1 MSKKLLAAAL
11 LPTAAFAQ
19 PLTIPVNP
27 TMVVTATRVAQ
38 PASSVLAPVNVVTRD
53 EIDRLQAQTVTDVV
67 KTLPGVEAVS
77 NGGRGQLSSL
87 RVRGGTSSQTL
98 VLVDGVRSA
107 SLTAGMTELNNLP
120 LNQVE
125 RIEYIRGARA
135 TIYGSDAIGGV
146 INIITRPD
154 PATNKHKF
162 NVGAGSH
169 KQRQAAFSSASQ
181 IGEAGQL
188 KVAGGF
194 DDETGYNVH
203 PIAGVNDGDKHG
215 HRGYNAMLDYQH
227 ALTGNWDLFGTTR
240 WFRNI
245 AQYDRSSAASAWGP
259 SYHQRNETWTE
270 NQSYQLGSRYHDE
283 RYLSELRGAFSK
295 QDAYD
300 YPDSSGRDQATDR
313 LYTRQY
319 TLNWVN
325 NVKLDENWT
334 LGGGADW
341 QRDMLD
347 ASSRSSGTAF
357 PSDADE
363 RDNTGLYALAQ
374 FDNQTWQAELSGRS
388 DDNKQFGRHNTW
400 QTGAGWRFAEDYRL
414 SARYGTGFR
423 APSFNDLYYP
433 SSGNPDLKP
442 EESKSRELMLDGQ
455 TAGVEWR
462 VTGYRNDFEQMIQ
475 WAPTNPSDSNS
486 LWSPQNVG
494 KARIEGVELE
504 GEFDTGWLSH
514 RVSAEY
520 KDPKDKVTDKQLQ
533 LISRKGAK
541 WVTQAQWQQFD
552 GSLSWIYQGERY
564 GDAANTTQLGG
575 YSVWNLA
582 VGYQVAP
589 SWKVSG
595 KINNLLDKEYQTAVG
610 YPADERA
617 YYVTVD
623 YSL

>member
-1 MSKKLLAAAL
+1 MSKKFLAAAL

-19 PLTIPVNP
+19 QLTIPVNP

-67 KTLPGVEAVS
+67 KTLPGVEVVS

-125 RIEYIRGARA
+125 RIEYIRGPRA

-154 PATNKHKF
+154 KGTNQHKF
-162 NVGAGSH
+162 NIGAGSH
-169 KQRQAAFSSASQ
+169 QQRQAAFSSASQ
-181 IGEAGQL
+181 VGEAGQL

-194 DDETGYNVH
+194 DDEEGYNVH
-203 PIAGVNDGDKHG
+203 PLPGINDGDRHG
-215 HRGYNAMLDYQH
+215 HQGYNAMLDYQQ
-227 ALTGNWDLFGTTR
+227 ALGSNWDLFGTTR
-240 WFRNI
+240 WFRNV
-245 AQYDRSSAASAWGP
+245 AQYAGSDTNYAPHRA
-259 SYHQRNETWTE
+259 ETWTE
-270 NQSYQLGSRYHDE
+270 NQSYQLGSRYHDD
-283 RYLSELRGAFSK
+283 RYLSELRGAFSR

-300 YPDSSGRDQATDR
+300 YLDNSGRDQANNRT
-313 LYTRQY
+313 YTRQY
-319 TLNWVN
+319 SLNWVN
-325 NVKLDENWT
+325 SLKLNELWM

-347 ASSRSSGTAF
+347 DRSRSSGSPYPAG
-357 PSDADE
+357 AKE
-363 RDNTGLYALAQ
+363 RDNTGVYALAQ
-374 FDNQTWQAELSGRS
+374 FDNQTWQGELSGRS
-388 DDNKQFGRHNTW
+388 DDNEQFGRHNTW
-400 QTGAGWRFAEDYRL
+400 QTGAGWRFVEDYRL

-433 SSGNPDLKP
+433 GSGNPNLKP
-442 EESKSRELMLDGQ
+442 EESKSSELMLDGQ

-462 VTGYRNDFEQMIQ
+462 ATGYRNDFEQMIQ
-475 WAPTNPSDSNS
+475 WAPNS
-486 LWSPQNVG
+486 QGMWTPQNVG
-494 KARIEGVELE
+494 KARIEGIELE

-541 WVTQAQWQQFD
+541 WVTQAQWQQLD

-564 GDAANTTQLGG
+564 GDVANTTTLGG

-582 VGYQVAP
+582 VGYKVTPAL
-589 SWKVSG
+589 KVSG
-595 KINNLLDKEYQTAVG
+595 KINTCLIRSIRLRWVIRPMSALT
-610 YPADERA
+610 
-617 YYVTVD
+617 T
-623 YSL
+623 

>member
-19 PLTIPVNP
+19 QLTIPVNP

-38 PASSVLAPVNVVTRD
+38 PASSVLAPVNVISRD

-67 KTLPGVEAVS
+67 KTLPGVEVVS

-125 RIEYIRGARA
+125 RIEYIRGPRA
-135 TIYGSDAIGGV
+135 SIYGSDAIGGV
-146 INIITRPD
+146 INIITRPEQG
-154 PATNKHKF
+154 TNQHKF
-162 NVGAGSH
+162 NLGAGSNQ
-169 KQRQAAFSSASQ
+169 QRQAAFSSASQ
-181 IGEAGQL
+181 VGEAGQL

-194 DDETGYNVH
+194 DDESGYNVH
-203 PIAGVNDGDKHG
+203 PLPGINDGDRHG
-215 HRGYNAMLDYQH
+215 HRGYNAMLDYQQ

-240 WFRNI
+240 WFRNV
-245 AQYDRSSAASAWGP
+245 AQYQGIGFNDVTYQTEYFRA
-259 SYHQRNETWTE
+259 ETWTE
-270 NQSYQLGSRYHDE
+270 NQSYQLGSRYHDD

-300 YPDSSGRDQATDR
+300 YPDNSGRDQAVNRT
-313 LYTRQY
+313 YTRQY
-319 TLNWVN
+319 SLNWVN
-325 NVKLDENWT
+325 SFKVNEFWT

-347 ASSRSSGTAF
+347 DRSRSSGATYPA
-357 PSDADE
+357 DAKE

-388 DDNKQFGRHNTW
+388 DDNEQFGRHNTW

-423 APSFNDLYYP
+423 APTFNDLYYP
-433 SSGNPDLKP
+433 GSGNSKLKP
-442 EESKSRELMLDGQ
+442 EESKSSELMLDGQ

-462 VTGYRNDFEQMIQ
+462 LTGYRNDFEQMIQ
-475 WAPTNPSDSNS
+475 WAPDSQGM
-486 LWSPQNVG
+486 WTPQNVG

-504 GEFDTGWLSH
+504 GEFATGWLSH

-520 KDPKDKVTDKQLQ
+520 KDPKDRITDKQLQ

-541 WVTQAQWQQFD
+541 WVTEAQWQQFD

-564 GDAANTTQLGG
+564 GNAANTTELGG

-582 VGYQVAP
+582 VGYKVTPAL
-589 SWKVSG
+589 KVSG

-617 YYVTVD
+617 YYITMD

>member
-1 MSKKLLAAAL
+1 MSKKFLAAAL

-19 PLTIPVNP
+19 QLTIPVNP

-67 KTLPGVEAVS
+67 KTLPGVEVVS

-125 RIEYIRGARA
+125 RIEYIRGPRA

-154 PATNKHKF
+154 KGTNQHKF
-162 NVGAGSH
+162 NIGAGSH
-169 KQRQAAFSSASQ
+169 QQRQAAFSSASQ
-181 IGEAGQL
+181 VGEAGQL

-194 DDETGYNVH
+194 DDEEGYNVH
-203 PIAGVNDGDKHG
+203 PLPGINDGDRHG
-215 HRGYNAMLDYQH
+215 HQGYNAMLDYQQ
-227 ALTGNWDLFGTTR
+227 ALGSNWDLFGTTR
-240 WFRNI
+240 WFRNV
-245 AQYDRSSAASAWGP
+245 AQYAGSDANYAPHRA
-259 SYHQRNETWTE
+259 ETWTE
-270 NQSYQLGSRYHDE
+270 NQSYQLGSRYHDD
-283 RYLSELRGAFSK
+283 RYLSELRGAFSR

-300 YPDSSGRDQATDR
+300 YLDNSGRDQANNR
-313 LYTRQY
+313 GYTRQY
-319 TLNWVN
+319 SLNWVN
-325 NVKLDENWT
+325 SLKLNELWT

-347 ASSRSSGTAF
+347 DRSRSSGSPYPAG
-357 PSDADE
+357 AKE
-363 RDNTGLYALAQ
+363 RDNTGVYALAQ
-374 FDNQTWQAELSGRS
+374 FDNQTWQGELSGRS
-388 DDNKQFGRHNTW
+388 DDNEQYGRHNTW
-400 QTGAGWRFAEDYRL
+400 QTGAGRRFAEDYRL

-433 SSGNPDLKP
+433 GLGNPNLKP
-442 EESKSRELMLDGQ
+442 EESKSSELMLDGQ

-462 VTGYRNDFEQMIQ
+462 ATGYRNDFEQMIQ
-475 WAPTNPSDSNS
+475 WAPNS
-486 LWSPQNVG
+486 QGMWTPQNVG

-504 GEFDTGWLSH
+504 GVFDTGWLSH

-533 LISRKGAK
+533 RVSRKGAK
-541 WVTQAQWQQFD
+541 WITQAQWQQFD

-564 GDAANTTQLGG
+564 DDVANTTKLGG
-575 YSVWNLA
+575 YSVWNLV
-582 VGYQVAP
+582 VGYKVTPAL
-589 SWKVSG
+589 KVSG

-617 YYVTVD
+617 YYVTMD

>member
-1 MSKKLLAAAL
+1 MSKTLLAAAL

-19 PLTIPVNP
+19 QLTIPVNP

-67 KTLPGVEAVS
+67 KTLPGVEVVS

-146 INIITRPD
+146 INIITRPEQG
-154 PATNKHKF
+154 TNQHKF
-162 NVGAGSH
+162 NLGAGSNQ
-169 KQRQAAFSSASQ
+169 QRQAAFSSASQ
-181 IGEAGQL
+181 VGEAGQL

-194 DDETGYNVH
+194 DDESGYNVQ
-203 PIAGVNDGDKHG
+203 PLPGINDGDRHG
-215 HRGYNAMLDYQH
+215 HRGYNAMLDYQQ
-227 ALTGNWDLFGTTR
+227 ALDSRWDLFGTAR

-245 AQYDRSSAASAWGP
+245 AQYQGIGFNNVTYQTEYFRA
-259 SYHQRNETWTE
+259 ETWTE
-270 NQSYQLGSRYHDE
+270 NQSYQLGSRYHDD

-300 YPDSSGRDQATDR
+300 YPDNNGRDQAVNRT
-313 LYTRQY
+313 YTRQY
-319 TLNWVN
+319 SMNWVN
-325 NVKLDENWT
+325 SFKVNEFWT

-347 ASSRSSGTAF
+347 DRSRSSGATYPA
-357 PSDADE
+357 DAKE

-388 DDNKQFGRHNTW
+388 DDNEQFGRHNTW

-423 APSFNDLYYP
+423 APTFNDLYYP
-433 SSGNPDLKP
+433 GSGNSKLKP
-442 EESKSRELMLDGQ
+442 EESKSSELMLDGQ

-462 VTGYRNDFEQMIQ
+462 LTGYRNDFEQMIQ
-475 WAPTNPSDSNS
+475 WAPDSQGM
-486 LWSPQNVG
+486 WTPQNVG

-504 GEFDTGWLSH
+504 GEFATGWLSH

-520 KDPKDKVTDKQLQ
+520 KDPKDRITDKQLQ

-541 WVTQAQWQQFD
+541 WVTEAQWQQFD

-564 GDAANTTQLGG
+564 GNAANTTELGG

-582 VGYQVAP
+582 VGYKVTPAL
-589 SWKVSG
+589 KVSG

-617 YYVTVD
+617 YYITMD

>member
-1 MSKKLLAAAL
+1 MSKKFLAAAL

-19 PLTIPVNP
+19 QLTIPVNP

-67 KTLPGVEAVS
+67 KTLPGVEVVS

-125 RIEYIRGARA
+125 RIEYIRGPRA

-146 INIITRPD
+146 INIIPRPD
-154 PATNKHKF
+154 KGTNQHKF
-162 NVGAGSH
+162 NIGAGSH
-169 KQRQAAFSSASQ
+169 QQRQAAFSSASQ
-181 IGEAGQL
+181 VGEAGQL

-194 DDETGYNVH
+194 DDESGYNVH
-203 PIAGVNDGDKHG
+203 PLPGINDGDRHG
-215 HRGYNAMLDYQH
+215 HQGYNAMLDYQQ
-227 ALTGNWDLFGTTR
+227 ALGSNWDLFGTTR
-240 WFRNI
+240 WFRNV
-245 AQYDRSSAASAWGP
+245 AQYDN
-259 SYHQRNETWTE
+259 SYVTHQRNETWTE
-270 NQSYQLGSRYHDE
+270 NQSYQLGSRYHDD

-300 YPDSSGRDQATDR
+300 YQDTSGRDQANNRT
-313 LYTRQY
+313 YTRQY
-319 TLNWVN
+319 SLNWVN
-325 NVKLDENWT
+325 SVKVNEFWT

-341 QRDMLD
+341 QSDRLD
-347 ASSRSSGTAF
+347 DRSRSSGSTYPA
-357 PSDADE
+357 DAKE
-363 RDNTGLYALAQ
+363 RDNNGLYALAQ

-388 DDNKQFGRHNTW
+388 DDNEQYGRHNTW

-423 APSFNDLYYP
+423 APTFNDLYYP
-433 SSGNPDLKP
+433 SKFMPGNPDLKP
-442 EESKSRELMLDGQ
+442 EESKSSELMLDGQ

-462 VTGYRNDFEQMIQ
+462 ATGYRNDFEQMIQ
-475 WAPTNPSDSNS
+475 WAPNS
-486 LWSPQNVG
+486 QGMWTPQNVG
-494 KARIEGVELE
+494 KARIEGIELE

-564 GDAANTTQLGG
+564 GDAANTTTLGG

-582 VGYQVAP
+582 VGYKVTPAL
-589 SWKVSG
+589 KVSG

-617 YYVTVD
+617 YYVTMD

>member
-19 PLTIPVNP
+19 QLTIPVNP

-38 PASSVLAPVNVVTRD
+38 PASSVLAPVNVISRD

-67 KTLPGVEAVS
+67 KTLPGVEVVS

-125 RIEYIRGARA
+125 RIEYIRGPRA
-135 TIYGSDAIGGV
+135 SIYGSDAIGGV
-146 INIITRPD
+146 INIITRPEQG
-154 PATNKHKF
+154 TNQHKF
-162 NVGAGSH
+162 NLGAGSNQ
-169 KQRQAAFSSASQ
+169 QRQAAFSSASQ
-181 IGEAGQL
+181 VGEAGQL

-194 DDETGYNVH
+194 DDESGYNVQ
-203 PIAGVNDGDKHG
+203 PLPGINDGDRHG
-215 HRGYNAMLDYQH
+215 HRGYNAMLDYQQ
-227 ALTGNWDLFGTTR
+227 ALDSRWDLFGTAR

-245 AQYDRSSAASAWGP
+245 AQYQGIGFNNVTYQTEYFRA
-259 SYHQRNETWTE
+259 ETWTE
-270 NQSYQLGSRYHDE
+270 NQSYQLGSRYHDD

-300 YPDSSGRDQATDR
+300 YPDNNGRDQAVNRT
-313 LYTRQY
+313 YTRQY
-319 TLNWVN
+319 SMNWVN
-325 NVKLDENWT
+325 SFKVNEFWT

-347 ASSRSSGTAF
+347 DRSRSSGATYPA
-357 PSDADE
+357 DAKE

-388 DDNKQFGRHNTW
+388 DDNEQFGRHNTW

-423 APSFNDLYYP
+423 APTFNDLYYP
-433 SSGNPDLKP
+433 GSGNSKLKP
-442 EESKSRELMLDGQ
+442 EESKSSELMLDGQ

-462 VTGYRNDFEQMIQ
+462 ATGYRNDFEQMIQ
-475 WAPTNPSDSNS
+475 WAPNS
-486 LWSPQNVG
+486 QGMWTPQNVG

-504 GEFDTGWLSH
+504 AEFDTGWLSH

-533 LISRKGAK
+533 RVSRKGAK
-541 WVTQAQWQQFD
+541 WITQAQWQQFD

-564 GDAANTTQLGG
+564 GNVANTNELGG
-575 YSVWNLA
+575 YSLWNLA
-582 VGYQVAP
+582 VGYKVTPAL
-589 SWKVSG
+589 KVSG

-617 YYVTVD
+617 YYVTMD

>member
-1 MSKKLLAAAL
+1 MSKKFLAAAL

-19 PLTIPVNP
+19 QLTIPVNP

-67 KTLPGVEAVS
+67 KTLPGVEVVS

-125 RIEYIRGARA
+125 RIEYIRGPRA

-154 PATNKHKF
+154 KGTNQHKF
-162 NVGAGSH
+162 NIGAGSH
-169 KQRQAAFSSASQ
+169 QQRQAAFSSASQ
-181 IGEAGQL
+181 VGEAGQL

-194 DDETGYNVH
+194 DDEEGYNVH
-203 PIAGVNDGDKHG
+203 PLPGINDGDRHG
-215 HRGYNAMLDYQH
+215 HQGYNAMLDYQQ
-227 ALTGNWDLFGTTR
+227 ALGSNWDLFGTTR
-240 WFRNI
+240 WFRNV
-245 AQYDRSSAASAWGP
+245 AQYAGSDTNYAPHRA
-259 SYHQRNETWTE
+259 ETWTE
-270 NQSYQLGSRYHDE
+270 NQSYQLGSRYHDD
-283 RYLSELRGAFSK
+283 RYLSELRGAFSR

-300 YPDSSGRDQATDR
+300 YLDNSGRDQANNRT
-313 LYTRQY
+313 YTRQY
-319 TLNWVN
+319 SLNWVN
-325 NVKLDENWT
+325 SLKLNESWT

-341 QRDMLD
+341 QSDRLD
-347 ASSRSSGTAF
+347 DRSRSSGATYPA
-357 PSDADE
+357 DAKE

-388 DDNKQFGRHNTW
+388 DDNEQFGRHNTW
-400 QTGAGWRFAEDYRL
+400 QTGAGWRFVEDYRL

-433 SSGNPDLKP
+433 GSGNPNLKP
-442 EESKSRELMLDGQ
+442 EESKSSELMLDGQ

-462 VTGYRNDFEQMIQ
+462 ATGYRNDFEHMIQ
-475 WAPTNPSDSNS
+475 WAPNS
-486 LWSPQNVG
+486 QGMWTPQNVG
-494 KARIEGVELE
+494 KARIEGIELE
-504 GEFDTGWLSH
+504 GEFDTGWVSH

-564 GDAANTTQLGG
+564 GDVANTTTLGG

-582 VGYQVAP
+582 VGYKVTPAL
-589 SWKVSG
+589 KVSG
-595 KINNLLDKEYQTAVG
+595 KINNLLDKHYQTAVG

-617 YYVTVD
+617 YYVTMD

>member
-19 PLTIPVNP
+19 QLTIPVNP

-38 PASSVLAPVNVVTRD
+38 PASSVLAPVNVISRD

-67 KTLPGVEAVS
+67 KTLPGVEVVS

-125 RIEYIRGARA
+125 RIEYIRGPRA
-135 TIYGSDAIGGV
+135 SIYGSDAIGGV
-146 INIITRPD
+146 INIITRPEQG
-154 PATNKHKF
+154 TNQHKF
-162 NVGAGSH
+162 NLGAGSNQ
-169 KQRQAAFSSASQ
+169 QRQAAFSSASQ
-181 IGEAGQL
+181 VGEAGQL

-194 DDETGYNVH
+194 DDESGYNVQ
-203 PIAGVNDGDKHG
+203 PLPGINDGDRHG
-215 HRGYNAMLDYQH
+215 HRGYNAMLDYQQ
-227 ALTGNWDLFGTTR
+227 ALDSRWDLFGTAR

-245 AQYDRSSAASAWGP
+245 AQYQGIGFNNVTYQTEYFRA
-259 SYHQRNETWTE
+259 ETWTE
-270 NQSYQLGSRYHDE
+270 NQSYQLGSRYHDD

-300 YPDSSGRDQATDR
+300 YPDNNGRDQAVNRT
-313 LYTRQY
+313 YTRQY
-319 TLNWVN
+319 SMNWVN
-325 NVKLDENWT
+325 SFKVNEFWT

-347 ASSRSSGTAF
+347 DRSRSSGATYPA
-357 PSDADE
+357 DAKE

-388 DDNKQFGRHNTW
+388 DDNEQFGRHNTW

-423 APSFNDLYYP
+423 APTFNDLYYP
-433 SSGNPDLKP
+433 GSGNSKLKP
-442 EESKSRELMLDGQ
+442 EESKSSELMLDGQ

-462 VTGYRNDFEQMIQ
+462 LTGYRNDFEQMIQ
-475 WAPTNPSDSNS
+475 WAPDSQGM
-486 LWSPQNVG
+486 WTPQNVG

-504 GEFDTGWLSH
+504 GEFATGWLSH

-520 KDPKDKVTDKQLQ
+520 KDPKDRITDKQLQ

-541 WVTQAQWQQFD
+541 WVTEAQWQQFD

-564 GDAANTTQLGG
+564 GNTANTTELGG

-582 VGYQVAP
+582 VGYKVTPAL
-589 SWKVSG
+589 KVSG

-617 YYVTVD
+617 YYITMD

>member
-1 MSKKLLAAAL
+1 MSKKFLAAAL

-19 PLTIPVNP
+19 QLTIPVNP

-67 KTLPGVEAVS
+67 KTLPGVEVVS

-125 RIEYIRGARA
+125 RIEYIRGPRA

-154 PATNKHKF
+154 KGTNQHKF
-162 NVGAGSH
+162 NIGAGSH
-169 KQRQAAFSSASQ
+169 QQRQAAFSSASQ
-181 IGEAGQL
+181 VGEAGQL

-194 DDETGYNVH
+194 DDEEGYNVH
-203 PIAGVNDGDKHG
+203 PLPGINDGDQHG
-215 HRGYNAMLDYQH
+215 HRGYNAMLDYQQ
-227 ALTGNWDLFGTTR
+227 ALGSNWDLFGTTR

-245 AQYDRSSAASAWGP
+245 AQYDRSSTASAWGP
-259 SYHQRNETWTE
+259 ATHQRNETWTE
-270 NQSYQLGSRYHDE
+270 NQSYQLGSRYHDD
-283 RYLSELRGAFSK
+283 RYLSELRGAFSR

-300 YPDSSGRDQATDR
+300 YQDNSGRDQANDR
-313 LYTRQY
+313 GYTRQY
-319 TLNWVN
+319 SLNWVN
-325 NVKLDENWT
+325 SLKLNELWT

-347 ASSRSSGTAF
+347 DRSRSSGSPYPAG
-357 PSDADE
+357 AKE
-363 RDNTGLYALAQ
+363 RDNTGVYALAQ
-374 FDNQTWQAELSGRS
+374 FDNQTWQGELSGRS
-388 DDNKQFGRHNTW
+388 DDNEQFGRHNTW
-400 QTGAGWRFAEDYRL
+400 QTGAGWRFVEDYRL

-433 SSGNPDLKP
+433 GSGNPNLKP
-442 EESKSRELMLDGQ
+442 EESKSSELMLDGQ

-462 VTGYRNDFEQMIQ
+462 MTGYRNDFEQMIQ
-475 WAPTNPSDSNS
+475 WAPNS
-486 LWSPQNVG
+486 QGMWTPQNVG
-494 KARIEGVELE
+494 KARIEGIELE

-520 KDPKDKVTDKQLQ
+520 KDPKDRVTDKQLQ

-564 GDAANTTQLGG
+564 GDVANTTKLGG

-582 VGYQVAP
+582 VGYKVTPAL
-589 SWKVSG
+589 KVSG
-595 KINNLLDKEYQTAVG
+595 KINNLLDKEYQSAVG

-617 YYVTVD
+617 YYVTMD
-623 YSL
+623 YAL

>member
-1 MSKKLLAAAL
+1 MSKKFLAAAL

-19 PLTIPVNP
+19 QLTIPVNP

-67 KTLPGVEAVS
+67 KTLPGVEVVS

-125 RIEYIRGARA
+125 RIEYIRGPRA

-154 PATNKHKF
+154 KGTNQHKF
-162 NVGAGSH
+162 NIGVGSH
-169 KQRQAAFSSASQ
+169 QQRQAAFSSASQ
-181 IGEAGQL
+181 VGEAGQL

-194 DDETGYNVH
+194 DDEEGYNVH
-203 PIAGVNDGDKHG
+203 PLPGINDGDRHG
-215 HRGYNAMLDYQH
+215 HQGYNAMLDYQQ
-227 ALTGNWDLFGTTR
+227 ALGSNWDLFGTTR
-240 WFRNI
+240 WFRNV

-259 SYHQRNETWTE
+259 ATRQRNETWTE
-270 NQSYQLGSRYHDE
+270 NQSYQLGSRYHDD

-300 YPDSSGRDQATDR
+300 YQDNSGRDQANTR
-313 LYTRQY
+313 TYTRQY
-319 TLNWVN
+319 SLNWVN
-325 NVKLDENWT
+325 SLKLSESWT

-341 QRDMLD
+341 QSDRLD
-347 ASSRSSGTAF
+347 DRSRSSGSTY
-357 PSDADE
+357 PVDAKE

-374 FDNQTWQAELSGRS
+374 FDNQIWQGELSGRS
-388 DDNKQFGRHNTW
+388 DDNEQYGRHNTW

-423 APSFNDLYYP
+423 APTFNDLYYP
-433 SSGNPDLKP
+433 GSGNPNLKP
-442 EESKSRELMLDGQ
+442 EESKSSELMLDGQ

-462 VTGYRNDFEQMIQ
+462 MTGYRNDFEQMIQ
-475 WAPTNPSDSNS
+475 WAPNGNGGS
-486 LWSPQNVG
+486 SPQNVG

-541 WVTQAQWQQFD
+541 WITQAQWQQFD

-564 GDAANTTQLGG
+564 GNVANTTELGG
-575 YSVWNLA
+575 YSLWNLA
-582 VGYQVAP
+582 VGYKVTPAL
-589 SWKVSG
+589 KVSG
-595 KINNLLDKEYQTAVG
+595 KINNLLDKHYQTAVG

-617 YYVTVD
+617 YYVTMD

>member
-1 MSKKLLAAAL
+1 MSKKFLAAAL

-19 PLTIPVNP
+19 QLTIPVNP

-67 KTLPGVEAVS
+67 KTLPGVEVVS

-125 RIEYIRGARA
+125 RIEYIRGPRA

-154 PATNKHKF
+154 KGTNQHKF
-162 NVGAGSH
+162 NIGAGSH
-169 KQRQAAFSSASQ
+169 QQRQAAFSSASQ
-181 IGEAGQL
+181 VGEAGQL

-194 DDETGYNVH
+194 DDEEGYNVH
-203 PIAGVNDGDKHG
+203 PLPGINDGDRHG
-215 HRGYNAMLDYQH
+215 HQGYNAMLDYQQ
-227 ALTGNWDLFGTTR
+227 ALGSNWDLFGTTR
-240 WFRNI
+240 WFRNV
-245 AQYDRSSAASAWGP
+245 AQYAGSDTNYAPHRA
-259 SYHQRNETWTE
+259 ETWTE
-270 NQSYQLGSRYHDE
+270 NQSYQLGSRYHDD
-283 RYLSELRGAFSK
+283 RYLSELRGAFSR

-300 YPDSSGRDQATDR
+300 YLDNSGRDQANNRT
-313 LYTRQY
+313 YTRQY
-319 TLNWVN
+319 SLNWVN
-325 NVKLDENWT
+325 SLKLNESWT

-341 QRDMLD
+341 QSDRLNDR
-347 ASSRSSGTAF
+347 SRSSGSMY
-357 PSDADE
+357 PVDAKE

-374 FDNQTWQAELSGRS
+374 FDNQTWQGELSGRS
-388 DDNKQFGRHNTW
+388 DDNEQFGRHNTW
-400 QTGAGWRFAEDYRL
+400 QTGAGWRFVEDYRL

-433 SSGNPDLKP
+433 GSGNPNLKP
-442 EESKSRELMLDGQ
+442 EESKSSELMLDGQ

-462 VTGYRNDFEQMIQ
+462 ATGYRNDFEQMIQ
-475 WAPTNPSDSNS
+475 WAPNS
-486 LWSPQNVG
+486 QGMWTPQNVG
-494 KARIEGVELE
+494 KARIEGIELE

-541 WVTQAQWQQFD
+541 WVTQAQWQQLD

-564 GDAANTTQLGG
+564 GDVANTTTLGG

-582 VGYQVAP
+582 VGYKVTPAL
-589 SWKVSG
+589 KVSG

-617 YYVTVD
+617 YYVTMD

>member
-19 PLTIPVNP
+19 QLTIPVNP

-38 PASSVLAPVNVVTRD
+38 PASSVLAPVNVISRD

-67 KTLPGVEAVS
+67 KTLPGVEVVS

-125 RIEYIRGARA
+125 RIEYIRGPRA
-135 TIYGSDAIGGV
+135 SIYGSDAIGGV
-146 INIITRPD
+146 INIITRPEQG
-154 PATNKHKF
+154 TNQHKF
-162 NVGAGSH
+162 NLGAGSNQ
-169 KQRQAAFSSASQ
+169 QRQAAFSSASQ
-181 IGEAGQL
+181 VGEAGQL
-188 KVAGGF
+188 KVAGGL
-194 DDETGYNVH
+194 DDESGYNVQ
-203 PIAGVNDGDKHG
+203 PLPGINDGDRHG
-215 HRGYNAMLDYQH
+215 HRGYNAMLDYQQ
-227 ALTGNWDLFGTTR
+227 ALDSRWDLFGTAR

-245 AQYDRSSAASAWGP
+245 AQYQGIGFNNVTYQTEYFRA
-259 SYHQRNETWTE
+259 ETWTE
-270 NQSYQLGSRYHDE
+270 NQSYQLGSRYHDD

-300 YPDSSGRDQATDR
+300 YPDNNGRDQPVNRT
-313 LYTRQY
+313 YTRQY
-319 TLNWVN
+319 SMNWVN
-325 NVKLDENWT
+325 SFKVNEFWT

-347 ASSRSSGTAF
+347 DRSRSSGATYPA
-357 PSDADE
+357 DAKE

-388 DDNKQFGRHNTW
+388 DDNEQFGRHNTW

-423 APSFNDLYYP
+423 APTFNDLYYP
-433 SSGNPDLKP
+433 GSGNSKLKP
-442 EESKSRELMLDGQ
+442 EESKSSELMLDGQ

-462 VTGYRNDFEQMIQ
+462 LTGYRNDFEQMIQ
-475 WAPTNPSDSNS
+475 WAPDSQGM
-486 LWSPQNVG
+486 WTPQNVG

-504 GEFDTGWLSH
+504 GEFATGWLSH

-520 KDPKDKVTDKQLQ
+520 KDPKDRITDKQLQ

-541 WVTQAQWQQFD
+541 WVTEAQWQQFD

-564 GDAANTTQLGG
+564 GNAANTTELGG

-582 VGYQVAP
+582 VGYKVTPAL
-589 SWKVSG
+589 KVSG

-617 YYVTVD
+617 YYITMD

>member
-1 MSKKLLAAAL
+1 MSKKFLAAAL

-19 PLTIPVNP
+19 QLTIPVNP

-67 KTLPGVEAVS
+67 KTLPGVEVVS
-77 NGGRGQLSSL
+77 NGGRGQMSSL

-125 RIEYIRGARA
+125 RIEYIRGPRA

-154 PATNKHKF
+154 KGTNQHKF
-162 NVGAGSH
+162 NIGAGSH
-169 KQRQAAFSSASQ
+169 QQRQAAFSSSSQ
-181 IGEAGQL
+181 VGEAGQL

-194 DDETGYNVH
+194 DDEEGYNVH
-203 PIAGVNDGDKHG
+203 PLPGINDGDRHG
-215 HRGYNAMLDYQH
+215 HQGYNAMLDYQQ
-227 ALTGNWDLFGTTR
+227 ALGSNWDLFGTTR

-245 AQYDRSSAASAWGP
+245 AQYDN
-259 SYHQRNETWTE
+259 SYVAHQRNETWSE
-270 NQSYQLGSRYHDE
+270 NQSYQLGSRYHNE

-300 YPDSSGRDQATDR
+300 YPDSSGRDQARDR

-319 TLNWVN
+319 SLNWVN
-325 NVKLDENWT
+325 SLKLNELWT

-347 ASSRSSGTAF
+347 DRSRSSGSPYPAG
-357 PSDADE
+357 AKE
-363 RDNTGLYALAQ
+363 RDNTGVYALAQ
-374 FDNQTWQAELSGRS
+374 FDNQTWQGELSGRS
-388 DDNKQFGRHNTW
+388 DDNEQYGRHNTW

-433 SSGNPDLKP
+433 GLGNPNLKP
-442 EESKSRELMLDGQ
+442 EESKSSELMLDGQ

-462 VTGYRNDFEQMIQ
+462 MTGYRNDFEQMIQ
-475 WAPTNPSDSNS
+475 WAPNGNGGS
-486 LWSPQNVG
+486 SPQNVG

-541 WVTQAQWQQFD
+541 WITQAQWQQFD

-564 GDAANTTQLGG
+564 GNVANTTELGG
-575 YSVWNLA
+575 YSLWNLA
-582 VGYQVAP
+582 VGYKVTPAL
-589 SWKVSG
+589 KVSG
-595 KINNLLDKEYQTAVG
+595 KINNLLDKHYQTAVG

-617 YYVTVD
+617 YYVTMD

>member
-19 PLTIPVNP
+19 QLTIPVNP

-38 PASSVLAPVNVVTRD
+38 PASSVLAPVNVISRD

-67 KTLPGVEAVS
+67 KTLPGVEVIS

-125 RIEYIRGARA
+125 RIEYIRGPRA
-135 TIYGSDAIGGV
+135 SIYGSDAIGGV
-146 INIITRPD
+146 INIITRPEQG
-154 PATNKHKF
+154 TNQHKF
-162 NVGAGSH
+162 NLGAGSNQ
-169 KQRQAAFSSASQ
+169 QRQAAFSSASQ
-181 IGEAGQL
+181 VGEAGQL

-194 DDETGYNVH
+194 DDESGYNVH
-203 PIAGVNDGDKHG
+203 PLPGINDGDRHG
-215 HRGYNAMLDYQH
+215 HRGYNAMLDYQQ

-240 WFRNI
+240 WFRNV
-245 AQYDRSSAASAWGP
+245 AQYDSSSAASAWGP
-259 SYHQRNETWTE
+259 ANHQRNETWTE
-270 NQSYQLGSRYHDE
+270 NQSYQLGSRYHDD

-300 YPDSSGRDQATDR
+300 YPDNSGRDQAVNRT
-313 LYTRQY
+313 YTRQY
-319 TLNWVN
+319 SLNWVN
-325 NVKLDENWT
+325 SFKVNEFWT

-347 ASSRSSGTAF
+347 DRSRSSGATYPA
-357 PSDADE
+357 DAKE

-388 DDNKQFGRHNTW
+388 DDNEQFGRHNTW

-423 APSFNDLYYP
+423 APTFNDLYYP
-433 SSGNPDLKP
+433 GSGNSKLKP
-442 EESKSRELMLDGQ
+442 EESKSSELMLDGQ

-462 VTGYRNDFEQMIQ
+462 LTGYRNDFEQMIQ
-475 WAPTNPSDSNS
+475 WAPDSQGM
-486 LWSPQNVG
+486 WTPQNVG

-520 KDPKDKVTDKQLQ
+520 KDPKDRITDKQLQ

-541 WVTQAQWQQFD
+541 WVTEAQWQQFD

-564 GDAANTTQLGG
+564 GNAANTTELGG

-582 VGYQVAP
+582 VGYKVTPAL
-589 SWKVSG
+589 KVSG

-617 YYVTVD
+617 YYITMD

>member
-1 MSKKLLAAAL
+1 MSKKFLAAAL

-19 PLTIPVNP
+19 QLTIPVNP

-67 KTLPGVEAVS
+67 KTLPGVEVVS
-77 NGGRGQLSSL
+77 NGGRGQMSSL

-125 RIEYIRGARA
+125 RIEYIRGPRA

-154 PATNKHKF
+154 KGTNQHKF
-162 NVGAGSH
+162 NIGAGSH
-169 KQRQAAFSSASQ
+169 QQRQAAFSSASQ
-181 IGEAGQL
+181 VGEAGQL

-194 DDETGYNVH
+194 DDEEGYNVH
-203 PIAGVNDGDKHG
+203 PLPGINDGDRHG
-215 HRGYNAMLDYQH
+215 HQGYNAMLDYQQ
-227 ALTGNWDLFGTTR
+227 ALGSNWDLFGTTR

-245 AQYDRSSAASAWGP
+245 AQYDN
-259 SYHQRNETWTE
+259 SYVAHQRNETWSE
-270 NQSYQLGSRYHDE
+270 NQSYQLGSRYHNE

-300 YPDSSGRDQATDR
+300 YPDSSGRDQARDR

-319 TLNWVN
+319 SLNWVN
-325 NVKLDENWT
+325 SLKLNELWT

-347 ASSRSSGTAF
+347 DRSRSSGSPYPAG
-357 PSDADE
+357 AKE
-363 RDNTGLYALAQ
+363 RDNTGVYALAQ
-374 FDNQTWQAELSGRS
+374 FDNQTWQGELSGRS
-388 DDNKQFGRHNTW
+388 DDNEQYGRHNTW

-433 SSGNPDLKP
+433 GLGNPDLKP
-442 EESKSRELMLDGQ
+442 EESKSSELMLDGQ

-462 VTGYRNDFEQMIQ
+462 MTGYRNDLEQMIQ
-475 WAPTNPSDSNS
+475 WAPNGNGGS
-486 LWSPQNVG
+486 SPQNVG

-541 WVTQAQWQQFD
+541 WITQAQWQQFD

-564 GDAANTTQLGG
+564 GNVANTTEQGG
-575 YSVWNLA
+575 YSLWNLA
-582 VGYQVAP
+582 VGYKVTPAL
-589 SWKVSG
+589 KVSG
-595 KINNLLDKEYQTAVG
+595 KINNLLDKHYQTAVG

-617 YYVTVD
+617 YYVTMD

>member
-19 PLTIPVNP
+19 QLTIPVNP

-38 PASSVLAPVNVVTRD
+38 PASSVLAPVNVISRD

-67 KTLPGVEAVS
+67 KTLPGVEVVS

-125 RIEYIRGARA
+125 RIEYIRGPRA
-135 TIYGSDAIGGV
+135 SIYGSDAIGGV
-146 INIITRPD
+146 INIITRPEQG
-154 PATNKHKF
+154 TNQHKF
-162 NVGAGSH
+162 NLGAGSNQ
-169 KQRQAAFSSASQ
+169 QRQAAFSSASQ
-181 IGEAGQL
+181 VGEAGQL

-194 DDETGYNVH
+194 DDESGYNVQ
-203 PIAGVNDGDKHG
+203 PLPGINDGDRHG
-215 HRGYNAMLDYQH
+215 HCGYNAMLDYQQ
-227 ALTGNWDLFGTTR
+227 ALDSRWDLFGTAR

-245 AQYDRSSAASAWGP
+245 AQYQGIGFNNVTYQTEYFRA
-259 SYHQRNETWTE
+259 ETWTE
-270 NQSYQLGSRYHDE
+270 NQSYQLGSRYHDD

-300 YPDSSGRDQATDR
+300 YPDNNGRDQAVNRT
-313 LYTRQY
+313 YTRQY
-319 TLNWVN
+319 SMNWVN
-325 NVKLDENWT
+325 SFKVNEFWT

-347 ASSRSSGTAF
+347 DRSRSSGATYPA
-357 PSDADE
+357 DAKE

-388 DDNKQFGRHNTW
+388 DDNEQFGRHNTW

-423 APSFNDLYYP
+423 APTFNDLYYP
-433 SSGNPDLKP
+433 GSGNSKLKP
-442 EESKSRELMLDGQ
+442 EESKSSELMLDGQ

-462 VTGYRNDFEQMIQ
+462 LTGYRNDFEQMIQ
-475 WAPTNPSDSNS
+475 WAPI
-486 LWSPQNVG
+486 
-494 KARIEGVELE
+494 ARGC
-504 GEFDTGWLSH
+504 GRHKTWARHGS
-514 RVSAEY
+514 
-520 KDPKDKVTDKQLQ
+520 
-533 LISRKGAK
+533 KG
-541 WVTQAQWQQFD
+541 
-552 GSLSWIYQGERY
+552 S
-564 GDAANTTQLGG
+564 
-575 YSVWNLA
+575 
-582 VGYQVAP
+582 
-589 SWKVSG
+589 SWKGSS
-595 KINNLLDKEYQTAVG
+595 L
-610 YPADERA
+610 PAG
-617 YYVTVD
+617 
-623 YSL
+623 

>member
-1 MSKKLLAAAL
+1 MSKKFLAAAL

-19 PLTIPVNP
+19 QLTIPVNP

-67 KTLPGVEAVS
+67 KTLPGVEVVS
-77 NGGRGQLSSL
+77 NGGRGQMSSL

-125 RIEYIRGARA
+125 RIEYIRGPRA

-154 PATNKHKF
+154 KGTNQHKF
-162 NVGAGSH
+162 NIGAGSH
-169 KQRQAAFSSASQ
+169 QLRQAAFSSASQ
-181 IGEAGQL
+181 VGEAGQL

-194 DDETGYNVH
+194 DDEEGYNVH
-203 PIAGVNDGDKHG
+203 PLPGINDGDRHG
-215 HRGYNAMLDYQH
+215 HQGYNAMLDYQQ
-227 ALTGNWDLFGTTR
+227 ALGSNWDLFGTTR
-240 WFRNI
+240 WFRNV
-245 AQYDRSSAASAWGP
+245 AQYAGSDANYTPHRA
-259 SYHQRNETWTE
+259 ETWTE
-270 NQSYQLGSRYHDE
+270 NQSYQLGSRYHDD
-283 RYLSELRGAFSK
+283 RYLSELRGAFSR

-300 YPDSSGRDQATDR
+300 YLDNSGRDQANNR
-313 LYTRQY
+313 GYTRQY
-319 TLNWVN
+319 SLNWVN
-325 NVKLDENWT
+325 SLKLNELWM

-347 ASSRSSGTAF
+347 DRSRSSGSPYPAG
-357 PSDADE
+357 AKE
-363 RDNTGLYALAQ
+363 RDNTGVYALAQ
-374 FDNQTWQAELSGRS
+374 FDNQTWQGELSGRS
-388 DDNKQFGRHNTW
+388 DDNEQYGRHNTW

-423 APSFNDLYYP
+423 APSFNDLYFP
-433 SSGNPDLKP
+433 RSGNPNLKP
-442 EESKSRELMLDGQ
+442 EESKSSELMLDGQ

-462 VTGYRNDFEQMIQ
+462 ATGYRNDFEQMIQ
-475 WAPTNPSDSNS
+475 WAPNS
-486 LWSPQNVG
+486 QGMWTPQNVG

-533 LISRKGAK
+533 RVSRKGAK
-541 WVTQAQWQQFD
+541 WITQAQWQQFD

-564 GDAANTTQLGG
+564 DDVANTTKLGG
-575 YSVWNLA
+575 YSLWNLV
-582 VGYQVAP
+582 VGYKVTPAL
-589 SWKVSG
+589 KVSG
-595 KINNLLDKEYQTAVG
+595 KINNLLDKHYQTSVG

-617 YYVTVD
+617 YYVTMD